1 MKIDDAIID
10 KVLNNGASVE
20 EAGLVAEWFATEEG
34 SEFLSGRLESESAR
48 LIEERAREWLDH
60 PVPEERMWERFI
72 GQIKPEKKIVS
83 YRRGLIATAV
93 LIPFLFLSISLWF
106 LADRTGVFS
115 ATEYAELKVPCGEQV
130 QVVLQDGTVIQLNSD
145 TRLRYPRKFG
155 LFSRS
160 VELWEEG
167 FFVVAK
173 DKKRPFIVDLKGVE
187 VKVTGTKFNV
197 KAYPSEPNVWVTL
210 EEGGVLLKD
219 IKNKE
224 YPLVPGESAEYNRT
238 SGICQITKPDDM
250 SQISSWRSN
259 SLNFYLTPLRD
270 IIKVMERQ
278 YDVHFVVRDSILLNN
293 RFTLSTSKVNVDD
306 VLRDLEAVSSI
317 TLPMGRKY
325 LPSVMNLVWG
335 LGWSGLPIVCLIQF

>member
-10 KVLNNGASVE
+10 KVLNNEASVE

-34 SEFLSGRLESESAR
+34 SEYLSGRLESESAR
-48 LIEERAREWLDH
+48 LTEERAREWLDH
-60 PVPEERMWERFI
+60 PVPEERMRERFI
-72 GQIKPEKKIVS
+72 
-83 YRRGLIATAV
+83 
-93 LIPFLFLSISLWF
+93 
-106 LADRTGVFS
+106 GVFS
-115 ATEYAELKVPCGEQV
+115 ATEYAELKVPCGEQM

-145 TRLRYPRKFG
+145 TRLRYPKKFG

-160 VELWEEG
+160 VELWGEG

-173 DKKRPFIVDLKGVE
+173 DKKRPFIIDLKGVE

-219 IKNKE
+219 TKNKE

-278 YDVHFVVRDSILLNN
+278 YDVHFVVRDSTLLNN

-306 VLRDLEAVSSI
+306 VLRDLEAVSWI
-317 TLPMGRKY
+317 RFLQTEDG
-325 LPSVMNLVWG
+325 G
-335 LGWSGLPIVCLIQF
+335 FEIQKEK

>member
-1 MKIDDAIID
+1 M
-10 KVLNNGASVE
+10 
-20 EAGLVAEWFATEEG
+20 
-34 SEFLSGRLESESAR
+34 
-48 LIEERAREWLDH
+48 
-60 PVPEERMWERFI
+60 
-72 GQIKPEKKIVS
+72 
-83 YRRGLIATAV
+83 
-93 LIPFLFLSISLWF
+93 IPFLFLSISLWF

-219 IKNKE
+219 IKNKDILS
-224 YPLVPGESAEYNRT
+224 YRVKVPNTTGHPEFAR
-238 SGICQITKPDDM
+238 
-250 SQISSWRSN
+250 
-259 SLNFYLTPLRD
+259 
-270 IIKVMERQ
+270 
-278 YDVHFVVRDSILLNN
+278 
-293 RFTLSTSKVNVDD
+293 
-306 VLRDLEAVSSI
+306 
-317 TLPMGRKY
+317 
-325 LPSVMNLVWG
+325 
-335 LGWSGLPIVCLIQF
+335 

>member
-1 MKIDDAIID
+1 M
-10 KVLNNGASVE
+10 
-20 EAGLVAEWFATEEG
+20 
-34 SEFLSGRLESESAR
+34 
-48 LIEERAREWLDH
+48 
-60 PVPEERMWERFI
+60 
-72 GQIKPEKKIVS
+72 
-83 YRRGLIATAV
+83 
-93 LIPFLFLSISLWF
+93 
-106 LADRTGVFS
+106 
-115 ATEYAELKVPCGEQV
+115 
-130 QVVLQDGTVIQLNSD
+130 
-145 TRLRYPRKFG
+145 
-155 LFSRS
+155 
-160 VELWEEG
+160 
-167 FFVVAK
+167 VAK

-306 VLRDLEAVSSI
+306 VLRDLEVGFFYYI
-317 TLPMGRKY
+317 TDGKEILAIGNELSMG
-325 LPSVMNLVWG
+325 LGLVWTANRFALFNFSKEKAG
-335 LGWSGLPIVCLIQF
+335 EDGYTDF

>member
-34 SEFLSGRLESESAR
+34 SEYLSGRLESESAR
-48 LIEERAREWLDH
+48 LIEDGPGMVRPSGAGRTDAGTLH
-60 PVPEERMWERFI
+60 
-72 GQIKPEKKIVS
+72 GQIKREKIVS
-83 YRRGLIATAV
+83 YRRGLIAAAV

-115 ATEYAELKVPCGEQV
+115 ATEYAELKVPCGEQM
-130 QVVLQDGTVIQLNSD
+130 QIVLQDGTVIQLNSD
-145 TRLRYPRKFG
+145 TRLRYPKKFG

-160 VELWEEG
+160 VELWGEG

-250 SQISSWRSN
+250 SQISSWCSN

-278 YDVHFVVRDSILLNN
+278 YDVHFVVRDHPY
-293 RFTLSTSKVNVDD
+293 
-306 VLRDLEAVSSI
+306 E
-317 TLPMGRKY
+317 
-325 LPSVMNLVWG
+325 
-335 LGWSGLPIVCLIQF
+335 

>member
-1 MKIDDAIID
+1 M
-10 KVLNNGASVE
+10 
-20 EAGLVAEWFATEEG
+20 
-34 SEFLSGRLESESAR
+34 
-48 LIEERAREWLDH
+48 
-60 PVPEERMWERFI
+60 
-72 GQIKPEKKIVS
+72 
-83 YRRGLIATAV
+83 
-93 LIPFLFLSISLWF
+93 
-106 LADRTGVFS
+106 
-115 ATEYAELKVPCGEQV
+115 
-130 QVVLQDGTVIQLNSD
+130 QVVLQDGTVIQLNSY
-145 TRLRYPRKFG
+145 TRLRYPKKFG

-160 VELWEEG
+160 VELWGEG

-187 VKVTGTKFNV
+187 VKVSGTKFNV

-250 SQISSWRSN
+250 SQISSWCSN

-278 YDVHFVVRDSILLNN
+278 YDVHFVVRDSTLLNN

-317 TLPMGRKY
+317 TVPMASISF
-325 LPSVMNLVWG
+325 PSVMNLVWG
-335 LGWSGLPIVCLIQF
+335 LGWSGLPIVLPYSILVRRKREKTDIPILIGSVSPINNKRRG

>member
-1 MKIDDAIID
+1 M
-10 KVLNNGASVE
+10 
-20 EAGLVAEWFATEEG
+20 
-34 SEFLSGRLESESAR
+34 
-48 LIEERAREWLDH
+48 
-60 PVPEERMWERFI
+60 
-72 GQIKPEKKIVS
+72 
-83 YRRGLIATAV
+83 
-93 LIPFLFLSISLWF
+93 IPFLFLSISLWF

-115 ATEYAELKVPCGEQV
+115 ATEYAELKVPCGEQI

-145 TRLRYPRKFG
+145 TRLRYPKKFG

-160 VELWEEG
+160 VELWGEG

-250 SQISSWRSN
+250 SQISSWCSN

-278 YDVHFVVRDSILLNN
+278 YDVHFVVRDSTLLNN

-317 TLPMGRKY
+317 TVPMASISF
-325 LPSVMNLVWG
+325 PSVMNLVWG
-335 LGWSGLPIVCLIQF
+335 LGWSGLPIVLPYSILVRRKREKTDIPILIGSVSPINNKRRG

>member
-10 KVLNNGASVE
+10 KVLNNEASVE

-34 SEFLSGRLESESAR
+34 SEYLSGRLESESAR
-48 LIEERAREWLDH
+48 LTEERAREWLDH
-60 PVPEERMWERFI
+60 PVPEERMRERFI
-72 GQIKPEKKIVS
+72 GQINLRKNSFLSSWTDSGSGIDS
-83 YRRGLIATAV
+83 
-93 LIPFLFLSISLWF
+93 FLFLSISLWF

-115 ATEYAELKVPCGEQV
+115 ATEYAELKVPCGEQM

-145 TRLRYPRKFG
+145 TRLRYPKKFG

-160 VELWEEG
+160 VELWGEG

-219 IKNKE
+219 TKNKE

-259 SLNFYLTPLRD
+259 SLNF
-270 IIKVMERQ
+270 
-278 YDVHFVVRDSILLNN
+278 ILL
-293 RFTLSTSKVNVDD
+293 R
-306 VLRDLEAVSSI
+306 
-317 TLPMGRKY
+317 
-325 LPSVMNLVWG
+325 
-335 LGWSGLPIVCLIQF
+335 